1 MIKNRPYM
9 KPGQCQIQVLRQDGA
24 TLIVALIMLI
34 LLTMLGLSSV
44 NLGNSNLQ
52 VVGNM
57 QHRNEV
63 INAAQSRIET
73 VISGNDFSLGTVP
86 TSVTAPVLVDAR
98 GTGVADVSVTMA
110 PPVAT
115 KCAGAESTVTNL
127 VDTSA
132 YPVTTAEEIAAKA
145 AQDQANLEELMC
157 APVQAQDSSGSTSK
171 VYPCRDA
178 VWEVSATAEDTT
190 TGAKVT
196 QSQGVAIRKEGA
208 CT

>member
-9 KPGQCQIQVLRQDGA
+9 RPGQYPIQVRRQDGA

-57 QHRNEV
+57 QQRNEV

-73 VISGNDFSLGTVP
+73 VISSNDFSLGTVP
-86 TSVTAPVLVDAR
+86 ASVTDPVLVDAR
-98 GTGVADVSVTMA
+98 GTGVPDVRVTIA

-115 KCAGAESTVTNL
+115 KCAGAESTISNL

-132 YPVTTAEEIAAKA
+132 YPVSTQAEIDAKA
-145 AQDQANLEELMC
+145 AQDRANLEETMC
-157 APVQAQDSSGSTSK
+157 VPTQAQNPDGSTTK

-178 VWEVSATAEDTT
+178 VWEISATAEDLT

-196 QSQGVAIRKEGA
+196 QSQGIAVRKEGA